1 MSTESI
7 SQSLSTVSTDSAL
20 YVARH
25 NDELS
30 EDQLEAVTGGAG
42 FPGGIGSI
50 PKPPKPPK
58 PGPGPG
64 GHEESPTNP
73 IVGSVSILTSS
84 ILI

>member
-1 MSTESI
+1 MSSESI

-20 YVARH
+20 YVARD

-50 PKPPKPPK
+50 PKPPNHQNRGWTRRARGIANKPDR
-58 PGPGPG
+58 G
-64 GHEESPTNP
+64 
-73 IVGSVSILTSS
+73 ICLYFD
-84 ILI
+84 

>member
-20 YVARH
+20 YVARD

-64 GHEESPTNP
+64 GAQHSPTDS
-73 IVGSVSILTSS
+73 IVGELSLF
-84 ILI
+84 